1 MAMQMRGWRQASEQH
16 AWQSANDWK
25 EGGLEGAGHG
35 VMPGMRGGLVK
46 DEGVV
51 DDGHGLFLFLVLR
64 LLVLVFNEN
73 DDMCLCQ
80 SPCDGLGAGGGRR
93 EGVEGEG
100 RAGEQTWRA
109 VVMCVGVSAWLTQA
123 TSFRAKRCWS

>member
-1 MAMQMRGWRQASEQH
+1 M
-16 AWQSANDWK
+16 
-25 EGGLEGAGHG
+25 
-35 VMPGMRGGLVK
+35 K

-51 DDGHGLFLFLVLR
+51 GDGHGLFLFLVLR

-109 VVMCVGVSAWLTQA
+109 VVMCVGVSAWTTQA
-123 TSFRAKRCWS
+123 TSFRAKQSKAVLVLGLFSPCLA